1 MVDTV
6 GNEHTLVNVKR
17 RCDSLGKDV
26 GDIIVRVGA
35 VVELGAEGALPF
47 LSGNF
52 ALSIRSVEDEAL
64 EL

>member
-1 MVDTV
+1 
-6 GNEHTLVNVKR
+6 
-17 RCDSLGKDV
+17 LGKDV